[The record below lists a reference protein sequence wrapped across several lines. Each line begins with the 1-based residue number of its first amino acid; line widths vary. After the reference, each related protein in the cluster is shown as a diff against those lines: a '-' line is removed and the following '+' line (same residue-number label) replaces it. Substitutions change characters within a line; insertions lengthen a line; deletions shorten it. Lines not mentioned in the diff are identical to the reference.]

1 MLRLLIAACL
11 VYILLPTNLEPR
23 QLSGA
28 DGTVSTI
35 SALTAA
41 DAIARDIYG
50 ICERNREACETGKS
64 ILNATKRTVLA
75 FIGSGSETGLTQDTN
90 TDVDAEVS
98 PQTTGTTQ

>member
-28 DGTVSTI
+28 SGNVSTI

-64 ILNATKRTVLA
+64 ILNATKQTVLA
-75 FIGSGSETGLTQDTN
+75 FIGSGSEMELSDDAKA
-90 TDVDAEVS
+90 DVEIS
-98 PQTTGTTQ
+98 PETTGTTN